1 LEKICWKPEGLSFA
15 MIQLVF
21 RNGVSSPI
29 FKVKDCDAQDYLT
42 SLVKPGEIKWIKVKV
57 EEDKYVVKF

>member
-1 LEKICWKPEGLSFA
+1 

-21 RNGVSSPI
+21 RNGISSPI

-42 SLVKPGEIKWIKVKV
+42 SKVHQGEIKWIKVKV